1 MNQYLQLQQFLCS
14 NLKNRIDEFSKRV
27 FALFVFF
34 ILLLNNSFAFDKR
47 FLLRDISSQNQ
58 LETEHFNIYWSDDY
72 EQSNLWLSI
81 IDDYPRFISRLKDI
95 SEEVYQ
101 SFETQGFDMPNRIE
115 IYVANSGMLADGL
128 VTNDISSL
136 GAFTSDDYPEILI
149 NAEIELKNLDNDIR
163 RILYHEMTHL
173 LHHQYKILSDEL
185 DVDDKIKWF
194 TEGTAVFSEALYMDN
209 PSYMYEY
216 FEYLDMSDGFF
227 SIKSYA
233 SYSNSF
239 LFYYLNKTFTYDLE
253 DFLDI
258 YKSNPTPIE
267 FMTYIANEQNST
279 AIEVLTDIYDSFLYQ
294 KELYGEEFKNINITQ
309 EQISDIQERNFLKI
323 KNMNFANSWRLIS
336 FPIQVDDFSQFEDS
350 EYIIWTYKNNQWY
363 IKTNKNI
370 TNNTINQI
378 DKISPSDGVWIK
390 SDDNISLSFQYF

>member
-149 NAEIELKNLDNDIR
+149 NSNSLYISYRQLDDDIS
-163 RILYHEMTHL
+163 RIFYHEMTHL

-194 TEGTAVFSEALYMDN
+194 TEGTAMFNEANNMNDYSYLYEFFDL
-209 PSYMYEY
+209 
-216 FEYLDMSDGFF
+216 LDISDGFF
-227 SIKSYA
+227 STKSYTP
-233 SYSNSF
+233 YSNGF
-239 LFYYLNKTFTYDLE
+239 LFTYLHEIYNYNLK

-258 YKSNPTPIE
+258 YLLNPTPIE

-323 KNMNFANSWRLIS
+323 KNMNF
-336 FPIQVDDFSQFEDS
+336 
-350 EYIIWTYKNNQWY
+350 K
-363 IKTNKNI
+363 
-370 TNNTINQI
+370 
-378 DKISPSDGVWIK
+378 
-390 SDDNISLSFQYF
+390 